1 MCMRRVPFPMFPK
14 GREIVT
20 PQATGEQRTST
31 MVVFFRSSICWLL
44 EEEDVRRISP
54 RLRNTP
60 VYFQAGERK
69 QVL

>member
-1 MCMRRVPFPMFPK
+1 MCMRRVPFPMFPE

-44 EEEDVRRISP
+44 EEEDVP
-54 RLRNTP
+54 NTP